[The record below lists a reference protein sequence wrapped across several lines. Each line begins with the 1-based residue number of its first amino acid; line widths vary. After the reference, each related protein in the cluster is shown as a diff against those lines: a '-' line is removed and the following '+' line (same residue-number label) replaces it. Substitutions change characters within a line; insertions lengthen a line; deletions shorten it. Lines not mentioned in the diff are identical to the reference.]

1 MRSLVALFLVVAGL
15 ASCGGNAGHA
25 DAEKGQALYLNNG
38 QKWPVNAEMMPFITR
53 SGEQIDTF
61 LATPG
66 GDFAQLARD
75 LKTNNEKLIAS
86 CTMQGEAHEVLH
98 VWLLPHIALVKEL
111 ENAPDADAA
120 NAVITKLKASMTTF
134 GQYFQ

>member
-1 MRSLVALFLVVAGL
+1 MRSLFAFVLLVAGL
-15 ASCGGNAGHA
+15 AACGGNAGHA
-25 DAEKGQALYLNNG
+25 DAKKGEALYLNNG
-38 QKWPVNAEMMPFITR
+38 QKWPVNAEMMPFIRR
-53 SGEQIDTF
+53 SGEQIDAF

-66 GDFAQLARD
+66 GDYAQLARD

-98 VWLLPHIALVKEL
+98 MWLLPHIALVKEL
-111 ENAPDADAA
+111 EKAADANAA
-120 NAVITKLKASMTTF
+120 NTVITNLKASMTTF

>member
-1 MRSLVALFLVVAGL
+1 MRSLFAFFLMVAGL
-15 ASCGGNAGHA
+15 AACGGNAGHA
-25 DAEKGQALYLNNG
+25 GAGTGEALYLNNG
-38 QKWPVNAEMMPFITR
+38 QKWPVNAEMMPFIRR
-53 SGEQIDTF
+53 SGEQIDAF

-66 GDFAQLARD
+66 GDYAQLARD

-98 VWLLPHIALVKEL
+98 MWLLPHIALVKEL
-111 ENAPDADAA
+111 EKAADANAA
-120 NAVITKLKASMTTF
+120 NTVITNLKASMTTF